1 MDFREIIRR
10 SAEAAGR
17 PLNLD
22 QERVTRKM
30 EELADR
36 FRAQRGM
43 SRRQFLKSQLGLAAF
58 FLAANH
64 VFGHFF
70 QVEPAEAESLDAGVT
85 ASGAAEPFIFDIQ
98 VPFVHDHY
106 PAPGNLLSLRTR
118 AQEWNPELNGK
129 QPVSR
134 TSSMSTSTVRYSR
147 EAVPTGPFSVTRPP
161 IKKGRMVSD

>member
-129 QPVSR
+129 QPVLADLQYEHFYREVFERSSTDRAVLSNTPADQKR
-134 TSSMSTSTVRYSR
+134 TD
-147 EAVPTGPFSVTRPP
+147 GF
-161 IKKGRMVSD
+161 